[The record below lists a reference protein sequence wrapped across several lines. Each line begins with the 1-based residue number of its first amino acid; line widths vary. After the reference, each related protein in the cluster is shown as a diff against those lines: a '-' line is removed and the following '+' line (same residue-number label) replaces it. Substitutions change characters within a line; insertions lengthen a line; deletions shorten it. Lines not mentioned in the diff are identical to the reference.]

1 MRYFATRPA
10 GVLGLFDSRVPLRI
24 MLLEEC

>member
-10 GVLGLFDSRVPLRI
+10 GVLGLFDFGVPLRI